1 MTGSPCSPGPVAPS
15 PKAVKIERLKKSP
28 DFLKAAKAP
37 NLARGAVFLQMR
49 PRHDDDPL
57 IRVGFTATKKIGG
70 SVERNRA
77 KRRLREAAR
86 LLLPL
91 HGRPC
96 CDYVFI
102 ARGGTGQRPW
112 GRLLDDVKTALIS
125 LAADLDR
132 AGPGATPAPHAPAA
146 SDSSVSG

>member
-1 MTGSPCSPGPVAPS
+1 MTEALVAS
-15 PKAVKIERLKKSP
+15 PKPPKIERLKKRP

-37 NLARGAVFLQMR
+37 NLARGAVFMQMR

-70 SVERNRA
+70 SVQRNRA

-91 HGRPC
+91 HGRPS

-102 ARGGTGQRPW
+102 ARGGTGQRDW

>member
-1 MTGSPCSPGPVAPS
+1 MTDSQVSAAGP
-15 PKAVKIERLKKSP
+15 KIERLKVRA

-37 NLARGAVFLQMR
+37 SLSRGAVFMQLR
-49 PRHDDDPL
+49 PRGDESAL
-57 IRVGFTATKKIGG
+57 IRVGFTASKKVGG

-91 HGRPC
+91 HGRPG

-102 ARGGTGQRPW
+102 ARGGTRSRPW
-112 GRLLDDVKTALIS
+112 GRLLDDVKSALVS
-125 LAADLDR
+125 LAAEIDR
-132 AGPGATPAPHAPAA
+132 GGKPSPSAPVSPHSHAPA
-146 SDSSVSG
+146 SDPSDPG

>member
-1 MTGSPCSPGPVAPS
+1 MTEAQLPLAP
-15 PKAVKIERLKKSP
+15 PMAPRPPRIERLKKRP

-91 HGRPC
+91 HGRPS

-102 ARGGTGQRPW
+102 ARGGTGQRDW

>member
-1 MTGSPCSPGPVAPS
+1 MTEAQLPPS
-15 PKAVKIERLKKSP
+15 PPDVKSPMKIERIKKRP
-28 DFLKAAKAP
+28 DFLRAAKAP
-37 NLARGAVFLQMR
+37 NLSRGAVFMQMR

-70 SVERNRA
+70 SVQRNRA

-91 HGRPC
+91 HGRPS

-102 ARGGTGQRPW
+102 ARGGTGQRAW

-132 AGPGATPAPHAPAA
+132 AGPGDKPAPHAPAA